1 MKEIQLEYGQ
11 SKDGRTVDP
20 EAFGLHGIA
29 QLGVSRFLRARVPTA
44 EHIHRGMLE
53 IGFCLRSPL
62 ALKVRGC
69 ESPVMP
75 GSFFVNQPNVPHCLT
90 SRPNGLYVYYF
101 LMRKPTADRTLI
113 DLPRNESS
121 AIWKRL
127 LRLPATI
134 PAGIRA
140 GQVRE
145 LFTRLFQLCD
155 QPVSPWTSVQM
166 RQIMLALLVLLLE
179 LAEKP
184 ADAECSARVAKVIEQ
199 IRTHPEQ
206 HFTIDALAREAALSP
221 THFINQFRKVTGF
234 PPIRY
239 QIECRIQQA
248 KKMLR
253 ESYRKVSDVALQ
265 LGFNSPQHF
274 TDTFSRIVGTTP
286 SHWRYGSYHQFSGM
300 LAGRPLMDSGVRPCV
315 TMKSHG
321 VVSVT

>member
-69 ESPVMP
+69 ELPVMP

-90 SRPNGLYVYYF
+90 SRPNGLYIYYF
-101 LMRKPTADRTLI
+101 LVRKPTADRTLI
-113 DLPRNESS
+113 GLPHGESS
-121 AIWKRL
+121 AIYKRL
-127 LRLPATI
+127 RQLPPTI

-155 QPVSPWTSVQM
+155 QPVSPWASVQM
-166 RQIMLALLVLLLE
+166 RQIMLTLLVLLLE

-184 ADAECSARVAKVIEQ
+184 ADVACSARVAKVIEQ

-221 THFINQFRKVTGF
+221 THFINQFRKATGF
-234 PPIRY
+234 PPIRF
-239 QIECRIQQA
+239 QIECRIQRA
-248 KKMLR
+248 KELLR
-253 ESYRKVSDVALQ
+253 QGKTTVSHIASQ
-265 LGFNSPQHF
+265 LGFNSLQHF
-274 TDTFSRIVGTTP
+274 SDTFTRIVGQPPRQWRSKLRQLAFNWRTT
-286 SHWRYGSYHQFSGM
+286 
-300 LAGRPLMDSGVRPCV
+300 
-315 TMKSHG
+315 
-321 VVSVT
+321 

>member
-11 SKDGRTVDP
+11 SKDERTLDS

-29 QLGVSRFLRARVPTA
+29 QLGVSRFLCARVPTT

-62 ALKVRGC
+62 ALKVRGR
-69 ESPVMP
+69 ELPVMP
-75 GSFFVNQPNVPHCLT
+75 SSFFVNQPNVPHCLT

-101 LMRKPTADRTLI
+101 LVRKPVADRTLI
-113 DLPRNESS
+113 DLPRDESS

-127 LRLPATI
+127 RCLPPTI

-140 GQVRE
+140 GQVRT

-184 ADAECSARVAKVIEQ
+184 ADIECSARVAKVIEQ
-199 IRTHPEQ
+199 VREHPERQ
-206 HFTIDALAREAALSP
+206 FTIDALAREAALSP
-221 THFINQFRKVTGF
+221 THFINQFRKATGF

-239 QIECRIQQA
+239 QIECRIRRA
-248 KKMLR
+248 KRLLR
-253 ESYRKVSDVALQ
+253 ESNSKVSDVALQ

-274 TDTFSRIVGTTP
+274 TDTFTRIVGTTP
-286 SHWRYGSYHQFSGM
+286 SHWRTK
-300 LAGRPLMDSGVRPCV
+300 A
-315 TMKSHG
+315 
-321 VVSVT
+321 

>member
-20 EAFGLHGIA
+20 VAFGLRGIT

-69 ESPVMP
+69 ELPVMP

-101 LMRKPTADRTLI
+101 LVRKPTADRTLI
-113 DLPRNESS
+113 DLPRDESA

-127 LRLPATI
+127 RCLPPTI

-155 QPVSPWTSVQM
+155 RPVSPWTSVQM

-184 ADAECSARVAKVIEQ
+184 ADVECSARVAKVIEQ
-199 IRTHPEQ
+199 VREHPERP
-206 HFTIDALAREAALSP
+206 FTIDALAREAALSP

-239 QIECRIQQA
+239 QIECRIQRA
-248 KKMLR
+248 KELLR
-253 ESYRKVSDVALQ
+253 QGKATASHIASR
-265 LGFNSPQHF
+265 LGFNSLQHF
-274 TDTFSRIVGTTP
+274 SDTFARIVGQSP
-286 SHWRYGSYHQFSGM
+286 RQWRG
-300 LAGRPLMDSGVRPCV
+300 
-315 TMKSHG
+315 K
-321 VVSVT
+321 

>member
-11 SKDGRTVDP
+11 SKDSRTVDP
-20 EAFGLHGIA
+20 EASGLHGIA
-29 QLGVSRFLRARVPTA
+29 QLGVSRFLRARVPTT

-69 ESPVMP
+69 ELPVMP
-75 GSFFVNQPNVPHCLT
+75 GSFFINQPNVPHCLT

-101 LMRKPTADRTLI
+101 LVRKPVADRTLI
-113 DLPRNESS
+113 DLPRDESS

-127 LRLPATI
+127 RHLPPTI

-166 RQIMLALLVLLLE
+166 RQIMLALFVLLLE
-179 LAEKP
+179 LAEEP
-184 ADAECSARVAKVIEQ
+184 ADIECSARVAKVIEQ
-199 IRTHPEQ
+199 IRAHPEQ

-221 THFINQFRKVTGF
+221 THFINQFRKATGF

-239 QIECRIQQA
+239 QIECRIQRA
-248 KKMLR
+248 KEMLR
-253 ESYRKVSDVALQ
+253 ESERKASDVALQ
-265 LGFNSPQHF
+265 LGFNSLQHF
-274 TDTFSRIVGTTP
+274 SDTFARIVGQSP
-286 SHWRYGSYHQFSGM
+286 SRWRD
-300 LAGRPLMDSGVRPCV
+300 A
-315 TMKSHG
+315 
-321 VVSVT
+321 VS